1 MPFLTKGGKFVV
13 EGGKFVTTDDPA
25 KCKCCKPPPPPDGW
39 KCVDGQ
45 CLPSDDGPYPTLE
58 ECRKAC
64 CAELK
69 SGTISGSIDGC
80 GQIDTVETVT
90 NDTGRDAWLK
100 ASGSVDDD
108 VLIDGEV
115 YQEGQFPFPWE
126 NYGSPCGSTNSTNGA
141 HDWTFSKKLG
151 PGQSVRFGIKN
162 NGYGGGITGTW
173 TLNSCEEPPPP
184 PPDCTG
190 PCDPS
195 LPPPQGCYCCTSP
208 EGWWSYLSP
217 EPCRYEC
224 GGTEYDPQESLCCQ
238 QCGGTSAPEKKVT
251 SWKEKCGQCPPGMS
265 DEECNRQQTLG
276 CRVSGDYDQCTGK
289 FCTEIPEPCPGPCD
303 DSTPCPDGCECK
315 NGQCQPVC
323 RYQIYLYPIADCF
336 YNCGGPANAWHIGP
350 NGICKLSEGNCQ
362 PSDAGYWN
370 SQAKCQ
376 QEFQKIMMQ
385 GPGAIGWQGCDWPGC
400 YSGCIADC
408 SGGDNPLP

>member
-1 MPFLTKGGKFVV
+1 MPLLTKGGKFVV

-45 CLPSDDGPYPTLE
+45 CLPSDDGPYKTLE
-58 ECRKAC
+58 ECRAAC
-64 CAELK
+64 CGELK

-173 TLNSCEEPPPP
+173 TLNSCEDPPPP
-184 PPDCTG
+184 GKGACCERRCGQMPVCHFETREWCDAIGGTFRGEGTTCADEWCEDVPESCDNGKTCNDCG
-190 PCDPS
+190 GYKSC
-195 LPPPQGCYCCTSP
+195 
-208 EGWWSYLSP
+208 
-217 EPCRYEC
+217 EPCEPLGGIC
-224 GGTEYDPQESLCCQ
+224 GENTVDC
-238 QCGGTSAPEKKVT
+238 VT
-251 SWKEKCGQCPPGMS
+251 DIWAKDGDGPWFLQSSGSSGAMCR
-265 DEECNRQQTLG
+265 EECAFYD
-276 CRVSGDYDQCTGK
+276 SGVNCSTTTDENGVEFQRCSQGFRYG
-289 FCTEIPEPCPGPCD
+289 
-303 DSTPCPDGCECK
+303 TPCLGECPKPDGA
-315 NGQCQPVC
+315 
-323 RYQIYLYPIADCF
+323 R
-336 YNCGGPANAWHIGP
+336 
-350 NGICKLSEGNCQ
+350 
-362 PSDAGYWN
+362 
-370 SQAKCQ
+370 
-376 QEFQKIMMQ
+376 
-385 GPGAIGWQGCDWPGC
+385 
-400 YSGCIADC
+400 
-408 SGGDNPLP
+408 NPLP